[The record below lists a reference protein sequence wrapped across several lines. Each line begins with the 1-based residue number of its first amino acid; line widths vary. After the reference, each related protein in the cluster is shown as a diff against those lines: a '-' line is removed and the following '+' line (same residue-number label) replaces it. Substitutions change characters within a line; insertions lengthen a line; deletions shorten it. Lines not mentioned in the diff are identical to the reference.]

1 MTSHQRKRYGNYL
14 YLIYIFQKCLFEM
27 YFNQKSAWPI
37 VEITK
42 QNRMVLHKEIYIW
55 YILSDKINKIM
66 FLGRNDE
73 SKFVSF

>member
-1 MTSHQRKRYGNYL
+1 
-14 YLIYIFQKCLFEM
+14 
-27 YFNQKSAWPI
+27 
-37 VEITK
+37 
-42 QNRMVLHKEIYIW
+42 MVLHKEIYIW